1 MKQIYLQSYFRSG
14 YHRFM
19 NYVYNIFDHPK
30 RQEIEK
36 RLEIIKF
43 FDQFG
48 DQATNRAF
56 GKSRSTIFLWK
67 QKIKKSG
74 GKLSALASGNK
85 APKTRAKRKLTD
97 KTVRF
102 IKDYRLAHP
111 GVDQATIKPALDV
124 FCIQNNL
131 LSVCEST
138 IANVIKELK
147 LKGELPDYYI
157 KTTLD
162 GKTGKLRFH
171 KAGRSKKNK
180 LRIGKYIPQDPGDLV
195 QIDAITFFL
204 MGTKRYI
211 ITAIDIKTRFA
222 FAYAYKTLS
231 SASARD
237 FIQKLEIVAPFEI
250 RAAQTDNGKEFA
262 KHFDEYLGQRDI
274 THYWNY
280 PKNPKS
286 NCYIENFN
294 GLIQRQ
300 YVGWHLGE
308 LIVPDEFNKGLIQYL
323 LWYNGEKP
331 HRSICKLPPLLY
343 YVNNFIGSQ
352 KSNMLVDAAAPC
364 ANENNSLQLNHAGK
378 RAPPQAG

>member
-1 MKQIYLQSYFRSG
+1 MQQIYLQSYFRSG

-19 NYVYNIFDHPK
+19 NYIYNISTHK
-30 RQEIEK
+30 KKEEIEK
-36 RLEIIKF
+36 RLGIIKF
-43 FDQFG
+43 FDEFG
-48 DQATNRAF
+48 QEATSRAF
-56 GKSRSTIFLWK
+56 NKSRSTIFLWK
-67 QKIKKSG
+67 QKINKSG
-74 GKLSALASGNK
+74 GKLSALAPGDK

-97 KTVRF
+97 KTIRF

-111 GVDQATIKPALDV
+111 GADQVTIKPALDA
-124 FCIQNNL
+124 FCLGNNL
-131 LSVCEST
+131 PQVCEAT
-138 IANVIKELK
+138 IANTIRALKE
-147 LKGELPDYYI
+147 KGELPDYYI

-162 GKTGKLRFH
+162 GRTGKLRFH
-171 KAGRSKKNK
+171 KTSRSKKKK
-180 LRIGKYIPQDPGDLV
+180 LRIGKYISQDPGDLV

-222 FAYAYKTLS
+222 FAYSYKTLS

-250 RAAQTDNGKEFA
+250 KAAQTDNGSEFA
-262 KHFDEYLGQRDI
+262 KHFDAYLEERNI

-300 YVGWHLGE
+300 YVSWHLDE
-308 LIVPDEFNKGLIQYL
+308 LIEPDQFNKGLIQYL

-352 KSNMLVDAAAPC
+352 KSNMLVDAATSFQ
-364 ANENNSLQLNHAGK
+364 EILYLLV
-378 RAPPQAG
+378 

>member
-1 MKQIYLQSYFRSG
+1 
-14 YHRFM
+14 M
-19 NYVYNIFDHPK
+19 NYIYDISSHPK
-30 RQEIEK
+30 RKEIEK

-48 DQATNRAF
+48 LEATSRAF
-56 GKSRSTIFLWK
+56 NKKRSTIFSWK

-74 GKLSALASGNK
+74 GKLSALAPGDK

-97 KTVRF
+97 ETVRF
-102 IKDYRLAHP
+102 IKDYRIAHP
-111 GVDQATIKPALDV
+111 GADQVTIKPALDV
-124 FCIQNNL
+124 FCLRSNL
-131 LSVCEST
+131 PCVCEVT
-138 IANVIKELK
+138 IANVIRGLKE
-147 LKGELPDYYI
+147 KGELQDYYI

-162 GKTGKLRFH
+162 GKTGKLKFH
-171 KAGRSKKNK
+171 KTNKSKKK
-180 LRIGKYIPQDPGDLV
+180 LRIGKYIPKDPGDLI

-222 FAYAYKTLS
+222 FAYSYKTLS

-237 FIQKLEIVAPFEI
+237 FIQKLEIVAPFGI
-250 RAAQTDNGKEFA
+250 RAVQTDNGSEFA
-262 KHFDEYLGQRDI
+262 KHFGTYLTERNI
-274 THYWNY
+274 IHYWNY

-300 YVGWHLGE
+300 YVRWHLGE
-308 LIVPDEFNKGLIQYL
+308 LIEPDKFNKGLIKYL
-323 LWYNGEKP
+323 LWYNGKKP

-343 YVNNFIGSQ
+343 YVNNFISSQ
-352 KSNMLVDAAAPC
+352 KSNMLVDAA
-364 ANENNSLQLNHAGK
+364 EN
-378 RAPPQAG
+378 

>member
-19 NYVYNIFDHPK
+19 NYIYNISNHPK
-30 RQEIEK
+30 KKEIEK
-36 RLEIIKF
+36 RLDIIKF
-43 FDQFG
+43 FDEFG
-48 DQATNRAF
+48 LEATSRAF
-56 GKSRSTIFLWK
+56 NKKRSTIYLWK
-67 QKIKKSG
+67 QRLRKGG

-85 APKTRAKRKLTD
+85 SPKTRAKRKLTD
-97 KTVRF
+97 EIVRF
-102 IKDYRLAHP
+102 IKDYRIAHP
-111 GVDQATIKPALDV
+111 GTDQVTIKPTLDI
-124 FCIQNNL
+124 FCLRSNL
-131 LSVCEST
+131 PCICEAT

-147 LKGELPDYYI
+147 EKGELPDCYI

-171 KAGRSKKNK
+171 KTNKSKKKK
-180 LRIGKYIPQDPGDLV
+180 LRIGKYIPEDPGDLV

-222 FAYAYKTLS
+222 FAYSYKTLS

-237 FIQKLEIVAPFEI
+237 FIEKLEVVAPFGI
-250 RAAQTDNGKEFA
+250 KAVQTDNGSEFA
-262 KHFDEYLGQRDI
+262 KHFDRYLTERNI

-300 YVGWHLGE
+300 YVGWHLNE
-308 LIVPDEFNKGLIQYL
+308 LIEPAEFNGGLIKYL

-331 HRSICKLPPLLY
+331 HRSIYKLPPLLY

-352 KSNMLVDAAAPC
+352 KSNMLVDAAI
-364 ANENNSLQLNHAGK
+364 S
-378 RAPPQAG
+378 

>member
-1 MKQIYLQSYFRSG
+1 
-14 YHRFM
+14 M
-19 NYVYNIFDHPK
+19 NYIYNISNHPK
-30 RQEIEK
+30 KKEIEK

-43 FDQFG
+43 FDEFG
-48 DQATNRAF
+48 QEAASRAF
-56 GKSRSTIFLWK
+56 DKSRSTIFLWK

-74 GKLSALASGNK
+74 GKLSALAPGDK
-85 APKTRAKRKLTD
+85 APKTRAKRKLTNE
-97 KTVRF
+97 TVRF
-102 IKDYRLAHP
+102 IKDYRIAHP
-111 GVDQATIKPALDV
+111 GVDQVTIKPALDV
-124 FCIQNNL
+124 FCLQSNL
-131 LSVCEST
+131 SCVCEAT
-138 IANVIKELK
+138 IANVIKGLK
-147 LKGELPDYYI
+147 QKGELPDYYI

-171 KAGRSKKNK
+171 KTNKSKKKK
-180 LRIGKYIPQDPGDLV
+180 LRIGKYIPKDPGDLV

-250 RAAQTDNGKEFA
+250 NGAQTDNGSEFA
-262 KHFDEYLGQRDI
+262 KHFDTYLAQRNI

-280 PKNPKS
+280 PKNPKA

-308 LIVPDEFNKGLIQYL
+308 LIEPDQFNPGLIKYL

-352 KSNMLVDAAAPC
+352 KSNMLVDAACP
-364 ANENNSLQLNHAGK
+364 
-378 RAPPQAG
+378 